1 MLKRIAG
8 VYVITDRFV
17 NPNRSHLDIARA
29 AVAGGASVLQLRDKE
44 ATTRQLLEWA
54 RAIRDLTMRT
64 ETLFI
69 INDRVDIA
77 LAADAD
83 GVHLGDDDM
92 PVPIARRLLGA
103 GKIIGRSVANEEEAL
118 RAVAEGADYV
128 SIGSV
133 FSTSTKPDAGEPV
146 GLETVKHVRQ
156 VLPPNYPLV
165 AIGGINL
172 QNAAAVFE
180 AGADAIAVVS
190 AVACAD
196 DPVEVVRQFQRLW
209 TKIRGVSEGIHS

>member
-17 NPNRSHLDIARA
+17 NPKRSHLDIAKA
-29 AVAGGASVLQLRDKE
+29 AVEGGAFILQLRDKE

-54 RAIRDLTMRT
+54 REIRDLTRRT

-69 INDRVDIA
+69 VNDRVDIA

-83 GVHLGDDDM
+83 GIHVGDDDM

-118 RAVAEGADYV
+118 QAVAEGADYV
-128 SIGSV
+128 SIGSI
-133 FSTSTKPDAGEPV
+133 FATSTKPDAGEPV
-146 GLETVKHVRQ
+146 GVEMVKRVRQ
-156 VLPPNYPLV
+156 VLPPDYPLV

-180 AGADAIAVVS
+180 AGADAVAVVS
-190 AVACAD
+190 AIACAD
-196 DPVEVVRQFQRLW
+196 DPVTVIRQFQRLW
-209 TKIRGVSEGIHS
+209 EKIRGSSGK

>member
-17 NPNRSHLDIARA
+17 NPKRSHLDIAKA
-29 AVAGGASVLQLRDKE
+29 AVEGGAFVLQLRDKE

-54 RAIRDLTMRT
+54 REIRDLTRRT

-69 INDRVDIA
+69 VNDRVDIA

-83 GVHLGDDDM
+83 GIHVGDDDM

-118 RAVAEGADYV
+118 QAVAEGADYV
-128 SIGSV
+128 SVGSIFV
-133 FSTSTKPDAGEPV
+133 TSTKPDAGEPV
-146 GLETVKHVRQ
+146 GVEMVKRIRQ
-156 VLPPNYPLV
+156 ILPPDYPLV

-180 AGADAIAVVS
+180 AGADAVAVVS
-190 AVACAD
+190 AIACAD
-196 DPVEVVRQFQRLW
+196 DPVTVIRQFQKLW
-209 TKIRGVSEGIHS
+209 EKIRDSSGK

>member
-17 NPNRSHLDIARA
+17 NPNRSHLDIAKA
-29 AVAGGASVLQLRDKE
+29 AVAGGAFVLQLRDKE

-54 RAIRDLTMRT
+54 RAIRDLTVRT

-69 INDRVDIA
+69 VNDRVDIA

-83 GVHLGDDDM
+83 GVHVGDDDM

-118 RAVAEGADYV
+118 KAVAEGADYV
-128 SIGSV
+128 SIGSI
-133 FSTSTKPDAGEPV
+133 FPTSTKPDAGEPIGV
-146 GLETVKHVRQ
+146 EAIRSVRQ
-156 VLPPNYPLV
+156 VLPPDYPLV

-180 AGADAIAVVS
+180 AGADAVAVVS
-190 AVACAD
+190 AVACAE
-196 DPVEVVRQFQRLW
+196 DPVAVIRQLQQLW
-209 TKIRGVSEGIHS
+209 AKIRGGERK

>member
-1 MLKRIAG
+1 MLKHIAG

-17 NPNRSHLDIARA
+17 NPKRSHLDIAKA
-29 AVAGGASVLQLRDKE
+29 AVEGGAFVLQLRDKE

-54 RAIRDLTMRT
+54 REIRDLTRRT

-69 INDRVDIA
+69 VNDRVDIV

-83 GVHLGDDDM
+83 GVHVGDDDM

-118 RAVAEGADYV
+118 QAVAEGADYV
-128 SIGSV
+128 SIGSI
-133 FSTSTKPDAGEPV
+133 FATSTKPDAGEPV
-146 GLETVKHVRQ
+146 GVEMVKRVRQ

-180 AGADAIAVVS
+180 AGADAVAVVS
-190 AVACAD
+190 AIACAD
-196 DPVEVVRQFQRLW
+196 DPVSVVRQFQQLW
-209 TKIRGVSEGIHS
+209 EKIRGS

>member
-17 NPNRSHLDIARA
+17 NPNRSHLDIAKA
-29 AVAGGASVLQLRDKE
+29 AVAGGAFVLQLRDKE

-54 RAIRDLTMRT
+54 RAIRDLTVRT

-69 INDRVDIA
+69 VNDRVDIA

-83 GVHLGDDDM
+83 GVHVGDDDM

-118 RAVAEGADYV
+118 KAVAEGADYV
-128 SIGSV
+128 SIGSI
-133 FSTSTKPDAGEPV
+133 FPTSTKPDAGEPIGV
-146 GLETVKHVRQ
+146 EAIRRVRQ
-156 VLPPNYPLV
+156 VLPPDYPLV

-180 AGADAIAVVS
+180 AGADAVAVVS
-190 AVACAD
+190 AVACAE
-196 DPVEVVRQFQRLW
+196 DPVAVIRQLQQLW
-209 TKIRGVSEGIHS
+209 AKIRGGERK

>member
-1 MLKRIAG
+1 MLRRIAG

-17 NPNRSHLDIARA
+17 NPSRSHLDIARA

-54 RAIRDLTMRT
+54 RAIRDLTLRT
-64 ETLFI
+64 GTLFI
-69 INDRVDIA
+69 VNDRVDIA

-83 GVHLGDDDM
+83 GVHVGDDDM
-92 PVPIARRLLGA
+92 PVPVARRLLGS

-133 FSTSTKPDAGEPV
+133 FATSTKPDAGEPV
-146 GLETVKHVRQ
+146 GVDMVKRVRQ
-156 VLPPNYPLV
+156 VLPPDFPLV

-172 QNAAAVFE
+172 QNAASVFE
-180 AGADAIAVVS
+180 AGADAVAVVS

-196 DPVEVVRQFQRLW
+196 DPVAVVRQFHQLW
-209 TKIRGVSEGIHS
+209 EKIRGGERR